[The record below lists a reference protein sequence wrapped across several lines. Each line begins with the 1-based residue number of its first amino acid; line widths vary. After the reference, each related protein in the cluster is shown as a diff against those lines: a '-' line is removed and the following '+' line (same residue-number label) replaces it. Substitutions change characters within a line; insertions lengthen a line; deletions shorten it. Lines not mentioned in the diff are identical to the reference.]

1 METSS
6 TASFHVLP
14 SPSNPPF
21 ASERPALYGAC
32 VWTLY
37 SFDSSLQFLF
47 FISFFFSLTGLSGV
61 DHAVFVV
68 PYSCYFAL
76 ISDYLDEM
84 VALWRLSDL
93 IVSLWSNFQAKSV
106 GIYGFQCVAKDIDCS
121 ATFTL
126 THCGIQR
133 YRRKNDWV
141 SYTHEIIRFRHF
153 HLFECDPL

>member
-61 DHAVFVV
+61 DHAVFV
-68 PYSCYFAL
+68 
-76 ISDYLDEM
+76 
-84 VALWRLSDL
+84 
-93 IVSLWSNFQAKSV
+93 AKSV
-106 GIYGFQCVAKDIDCS
+106 GIYGFQCAKWIDLRVRS
-121 ATFTL
+121 EEL
-126 THCGIQR
+126 QLLLGLEEVG
-133 YRRKNDWV
+133 RR
-141 SYTHEIIRFRHF
+141 
-153 HLFECDPL
+153 LL

>member
-61 DHAVFVV
+61 DHAVFV
-68 PYSCYFAL
+68 
-76 ISDYLDEM
+76 
-84 VALWRLSDL
+84 
-93 IVSLWSNFQAKSV
+93 AKSV